1 MIFQCLGI
9 IDGTTCEMKYLA
21 SIVGLIVYAGLML
34 VTIRELDAEMRRK
47 IEHDQ
52 DKRKAKKFC
61 ILDPDNSLQNDVESI
76 SISG

>member
-1 MIFQCLGI
+1 
-9 IDGTTCEMKYLA
+9 MKYLA
-21 SIVGLIVYAGLML
+21 SIIGVLVYAGLML

-76 SISG
+76 PISG